1 MKDVD
6 WLGSMMRERC
16 VGLSVAA
23 AIVATVAARIILAIL
38 QCLMNVLQCGEEKGE
53 NDDDRRL
60 DDE

>member
-1 MKDVD
+1 MD

-53 NDDDRRL
+53 HDDDRRM

>member
-1 MKDVD
+1 MD

-16 VGLSVAA
+16 VWLSVAA

-53 NDDDRRL
+53 NDDDRRM

>member
-6 WLGSMMRERC
+6 WLGSMMRGRS

-38 QCLMNVLQCGEEKGE
+38 QCLINVLQCGEEKGE
-53 NDDDRRL
+53 NDDRRM

>member
-6 WLGSMMRERC
+6 WLGSMMRGRS

-38 QCLMNVLQCGEEKGE
+38 QCMMNVLQCGEEKVE
-53 NDDDRRL
+53 NDDRRM